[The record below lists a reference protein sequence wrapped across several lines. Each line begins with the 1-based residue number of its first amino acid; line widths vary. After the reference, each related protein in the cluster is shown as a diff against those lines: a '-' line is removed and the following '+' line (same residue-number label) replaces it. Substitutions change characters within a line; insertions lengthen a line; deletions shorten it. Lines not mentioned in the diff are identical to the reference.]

1 MTRFIILKEEM
12 DDITKT
18 VESLEELGLLLKV
31 FSETTK
37 NESNEQKC
45 GFLGMLLGTLGASL
59 LGRILATKGVIKGG
73 NRTIR
78 AVVGR
83 NRAGKDF

>member
-1 MTRFIILKEEM
+1 
-12 DDITKT
+12 
-18 VESLEELGLLLKV
+18 
-31 FSETTK
+31 
-37 NESNEQKC
+37 
-45 GFLGMLLGTLGASL
+45 MLLGTLGASL

>member
-1 MTRFIILKEEM
+1 MSRFIILKEEM

-18 VESLEELGLLLKV
+18 VEYLEESGLLLKA
-31 FSETTK
+31 FSETSK
-37 NESNEQKC
+37 NESNEQQC
-45 GFLGMLLGTLGASL
+45 GFLGTSLGTLGASL

-73 NRTIR
+73 NSAIR
-78 AVVGR
+78 GVVGR